1 MENIKNTAN
10 ETANN
15 LAKKTYDVTVVLE
28 SSVENEDEYPGM
40 VITIANKFLAMLGFT
55 DNVTFRRK

>member
-28 SSVENEDEYPGM
+28 SSVENEDKTG
-40 VITIANKFLAMLGFT
+40 TIPKIHQ
-55 DNVTFRRK
+55 RSI